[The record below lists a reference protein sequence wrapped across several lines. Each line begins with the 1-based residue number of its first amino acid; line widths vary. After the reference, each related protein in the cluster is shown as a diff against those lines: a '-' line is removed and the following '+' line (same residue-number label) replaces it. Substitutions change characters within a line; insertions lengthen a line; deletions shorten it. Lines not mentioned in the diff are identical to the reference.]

1 MAATVIAGI
10 LTTSGGAQVPG
21 EQTFKIIEG
30 SGGTFKFV
38 DTAPKAKNPRNPR
51 FSVGDA
57 LIFTTP
63 LFNEAKT
70 RIGTVHVYCAVTVGG
85 KNFSP
90 SDPPV
95 QRHLRAPRRN
105 AGRQRRCD

>member
-1 MAATVIAGI
+1 MAATAIAGV
-10 LTTSGGAQVPG
+10 LTASGGAQVAG
-21 EQTFKIIEG
+21 ERTFKIIEG

-70 RIGTVHVYCAVTVGG
+70 RIGTVHISCAVTVGG
-85 KNFSP
+85 KNFSRASLQCEGTYGSATERWP
-90 SDPPV
+90 
-95 QRHLRAPRRN
+95 RAPL
-105 AGRQRRCD
+105 